1 MFGMESM
8 LAAMLGVTPEQMQ
21 ETIGNAVNLLSSL
34 DARLNNIE
42 RMVEDLHRLDYPML
56 KPEDVIIDQI
66 PERLP
71 VSSTEYM

>member
-42 RMVEDLHRLDYPML
+42 RMVEDLHRLDYPMA
-56 KPEDVIIDQI
+56 KPGEMLIEGRIPCNED
-66 PERLP
+66 RG
-71 VSSTEYM
+71 